1 MVDFFLSP
9 QECDKIG
16 RFVPAKLSDSI
27 IFDEKQNRKNLFI
40 STSFLL
46 FSGSQLQN
54 KNLYKNIEENLLLF
68 FKIYTGKADQIRL
81 WGCRKLFA
89 DDKKVIDKERLSR
102 RNGVWHF
109 SAYTVVL
116 NFSVSL
122 PVHQ

>member
-46 FSGSQLQN
+46 FSGSKSRN

-68 FKIYTGKADQIRL
+68 SKIYTGKAD
-81 WGCRKLFA
+81 
-89 DDKKVIDKERLSR
+89 
-102 RNGVWHF
+102 
-109 SAYTVVL
+109 
-116 NFSVSL
+116 
-122 PVHQ
+122 